1 MIRTR
6 MIKGKLAFYDSTT
19 GVTLSSIKSVSFTGY
34 PDMLVSTVT
43 KDGEIYVYLPMREGN
58 PLVKL
63 EDAINRMD
71 LIVNKVA

>member
-6 MIKGKLAFYDSTT
+6 VIKGKLAFYESLT
-19 GVTLSSIKSVSFTGY
+19 GVVLTNIKCVSFTGY

-63 EDAINRMD
+63 EDVINRMD